1 MQKIDYDTFA
11 NYFYTHI
18 IHELKPFEEKRIGVL
33 WQVTIIGL
41 IGIILAIV
49 VFYFTFDGKNYEF
62 ISDALQLSL
71 YTLIGTLFLCGW
83 RINSFKK
90 KIKDKIY
97 EKLFS
102 LMDLKYATKGEEYS
116 LIASKIRNVCA
127 CSHIYNRYD
136 TINSDD
142 IIFGN
147 YGEMPFHISDSKIT
161 YETGSGKHRRT
172 VTVFDG
178 LFLSAKIG
186 KKFKGETI
194 IKTDHWGQAKEING
208 KKTVRLEDIEFEKAF
223 EVYGTD
229 QIESRYLLTTGFMN
243 RLLEYKKKK
252 KCAIEVVFSNDI
264 IPNENIFF
272 FIHSGKNFFEIPIT
286 KNLLNKDVFYGV
298 IMDIVDALEIVE
310 TLKLDRNIGL

>member
-18 IHELKPFEEKRIGVL
+18 IHELKPFEAKRTGVL
-33 WQVTIIGL
+33 WQAFFIDL
-41 IGIILAIV
+41 IGVAIGVFLVVGQLGSRSINLEGPIWVVAIAFIIA
-49 VFYFTFDGKNYEF
+49 
-62 ISDALQLSL
+62 
-71 YTLIGTLFLCGW
+71 GW
-83 RINSFKK
+83 RMNSFKR
-90 KIKDKIY
+90 KIKEELY
-97 EKLFS
+97 HKLFAS
-102 LMDLKYATKGEEYS
+102 MDLNYS
-116 LIASKIRNVCA
+116 TSDEDYMKITSKIHDICA
-127 CSHIYNRYD
+127 STGIYGRYD
-136 TINSDD
+136 DIKSDD
-142 IIFGN
+142 IISGN
-147 YGEMPFHISDSKIT
+147 YGDMPFFISDSDIT

-194 IKTDHWGQAKEING
+194 IKTDHWGQAKEIKG

-229 QIESRYLLTTGFMN
+229 QIESRYLLTTAFMN

-252 KCAIEVVFSNDI
+252 RCAIEVVFSNDI

-272 FIHSGKNFFEIPIT
+272 FIHTNKNHFEVPIM

-310 TLKLDRNIGL
+310 TLKLDQNIGM